1 MNTGDPVPTLPVAS
15 AREVRA
21 QARRLAVQHRGALLG
36 ALALHAC
43 TAASGLVAP
52 RLLGD
57 LIGEVSRGAADVTHA
72 VVLILVF
79 VMAQAVLLAAAVYAS
94 ARLGESVLAEL
105 REEFVDN
112 VLALPLATV
121 ERAGTGDLV
130 NRTTRDVDLLSRAV
144 RQAVPDT
151 LFAGTTIVLTV
162 GALILVDPLLALP
175 CLVAVPVLWAATRW
189 YLRRARDGYLR
200 QSASY
205 ARITDGLT
213 DTAEGARTVEALRI
227 AHRRTARADADIA
240 ESYQAERYTLHLR
253 SVFLPICDVAYV
265 LPVAATLVLGGVF
278 YLDGLVTLAAVTT
291 ATLYVQQ
298 VIVPV
303 DILLYWMNEL
313 QIGGASLARTLGVR
327 GAAPAGASLPV
338 APAGASVPVA
348 PAGGGGVTLDGVSF
362 AYRAGHDVLRDVTL
376 HVEPGERLA
385 VVGPTGAG
393 KSTLGRL
400 VAGIAPPTSGTVTID
415 GAVLADLPL
424 ADLRSRVAL
433 VTQEHHVFAGTLRE
447 NLVMA
452 KPSAT
457 DEELEKTLKALDAGD
472 WVAGLGL
479 DAAVGAGGVAL
490 SPAQAQQL
498 ALARLALADPQVL
511 VLDEATSLLA
521 PRTARHVER
530 SLSAVLAGRTVIAI
544 AHRLHTAHDADRIA
558 VLQEGRVVE
567 LGSHDELVR
576 AGGVYAALWRSWHG

>member
-1 MNTGDPVPTLPVAS
+1 MKTDDTVHTLPVAS

-21 QARRLAVQHRGALLG
+21 QARRIAARHRGPLFCAV
-36 ALALHAC
+36 ALHALA
-43 TAASGLVAP
+43 AASGLVTP
-52 RLLGD
+52 RLLGG
-57 LIGEVSRGAADVTHA
+57 LIGEVSRGTADVTRA

-79 VMAQAVLLAAAVYAS
+79 VVAQAVILAAAVYAS
-94 ARLGESVLAEL
+94 ARLGETVLAEL

-112 VLALPLATV
+112 VLTLPLATV

-130 NRTTRDVDLLSRAV
+130 NRTTRDVDMLSRAV

-227 AHRRTARADADIA
+227 AHRRTARADADIT
-240 ESYQAERYTLHLR
+240 ESYQAERYTLYLR

-278 YLDGLVTLAAVTT
+278 YLNGLVTLAAVAT

-303 DILLYWMNEL
+303 DVLLYWMNEL

-327 GAAPAGASLPV
+327 GATPARASLPSPDTGDGRV
-338 APAGASVPVA
+338 E
-348 PAGGGGVTLDGVSF
+348 LDAVSF
-362 AYRAGHDVLRDVTL
+362 AYREGHDVLCDVTL
-376 HVEPGERLA
+376 RVEPGERIA
-385 VVGPTGAG
+385 VVGPSGAG

-400 VAGIAPPTSGTVTID
+400 VAGIEPPTTGTVTID
-415 GAVLADLPL
+415 GVALADL
-424 ADLRSRVAL
+424 AVDDLRRRVAL
-433 VTQEHHVFAGTLRE
+433 VTQEHYVFAGTLRE

-452 KPSAT
+452 RPSAT
-457 DEELEKTLKALDAGD
+457 DDDLEKVLKALDAWD
-472 WVAGLGL
+472 WVAEHGL
-479 DAAVGAGGVAL
+479 DTAVGAGGAAL

-498 ALARLALADPQVL
+498 ALARLALADPQVV

-521 PRTARHVER
+521 PRAARHVER
-530 SLSAVLAGRTVIAI
+530 SLAAVLEGRTVIAI
-544 AHRLHTAHDADRIA
+544 AHRLHTAHDADRIV
-558 VLQEGRVVE
+558 VLEDGRIVE
-567 LGSHDELVR
+567 SGSHDELVR
-576 AGGVYAALWRSWHG
+576 AEGAYAALWRSWHG

>member
-1 MNTGDPVPTLPVAS
+1 MNTDDTPHTLPVAS
-15 AREVRA
+15 AREVRS
-21 QARRLAVQHRGALLG
+21 QARRIAVRHRGPLLG
-36 ALALHAC
+36 ALALHTLA
-43 TAASGLVAP
+43 AASGLVAP
-52 RLLGD
+52 RLLGN
-57 LIGEVSRGAADVTHA
+57 LIEQVSRGTAEVTHA

-79 VMAQAVLLAAAVYAS
+79 VVAQVILLAAAVYAS
-94 ARLGESVLAEL
+94 ARLGETVLAEL

-112 VLALPLATV
+112 ILALPLAVV

-130 NRTTRDVDLLSRAV
+130 NRTTRDVDMLSRAV

-162 GALILVDPLLALP
+162 GALILVDPLLAMP

-213 DTAEGARTVEALRI
+213 ETADGARTVEALRI

-240 ESYQAERYTLHLR
+240 ESYRAERYTLYLR
-253 SVFLPICDVAYV
+253 SVFLPISDVGYV

-278 YLDGLVTLAAVTT
+278 YLNGHVTLAAVTT

-303 DILLYWMNEL
+303 DVLLYWLNEL
-313 QIGGASLARTLGVR
+313 QIGGASLARTLGVH
-327 GAAPAGASLPV
+327 GAAPARASLPV
-338 APAGASVPVA
+338 PA
-348 PAGGGGVTLDGVSF
+348 AGGGGRVGLDGVNF
-362 AYRAGHDVLRDVTL
+362 AYREGHDVLCDVTL
-376 HVEPGERLA
+376 RVEPGERLA
-385 VVGPTGAG
+385 VVGPSGAG

-400 VAGIAPPTSGTVTID
+400 VAGIQPPTSGAVTID
-415 GAVLADLPL
+415 DAALTDLPL
-424 ADLRSRVAL
+424 DDLRRRVAL
-433 VTQEHHVFAGTLRE
+433 VTQEHYVFAGTLRE

-457 DEELEKTLKALDAGD
+457 DDELEKILKALDAWD
-472 WVAGLGL
+472 WAAERGL
-479 DAAVGAGGVAL
+479 DAAVGTGGAAL
-490 SPAQAQQL
+490 SPAEAQQL
-498 ALARLALADPQVL
+498 ALARLALADPQVV

-521 PRTARHVER
+521 PKAARHVER
-530 SLSAVLAGRTVIAI
+530 SLAAVLEGRTVIAI
-544 AHRLHTAHDADRIA
+544 AHRLHTAHDADRIV
-558 VLQEGRVVE
+558 VLEDGRVVE
-567 LGSHDELVR
+567 SGSHDELVR
-576 AGGVYAALWRSWHG
+576 AGGAYAALWRSWHG

>member
-1 MNTGDPVPTLPVAS
+1 MNTDNPVRTLPVAS

-21 QARRLAVQHRGALLG
+21 QARRLAVQRRGALLG
-36 ALALHAC
+36 ALALHAAA
-43 TAASGLVAP
+43 AASGLVAP
-52 RLLGD
+52 RLLGG
-57 LIGEVSRGAADVTHA
+57 LIDEVSRGTADVTRA

-79 VMAQAVLLAAAVYAS
+79 VVAQAVLLAVAVYSS
-94 ARLGESVLAEL
+94 ACLGESVLAEL
-105 REEFVDN
+105 REDFVDDI
-112 VLALPLATV
+112 LALPPATV

-130 NRTTRDVDLLSRAV
+130 NRTTRDVDMLSRAV

-205 ARITDGLT
+205 AQITDGLM
-213 DTAEGARTVEALRI
+213 DTAEGARTVESLRI
-227 AHRRTARADADIA
+227 AHRRVARADADIA
-240 ESYQAERYTLHLR
+240 ESYRAERYTLYLR
-253 SVFLPICDVAYV
+253 SIFLPICDAAYV

-278 YLDGLVTLAAVTT
+278 YLNGLVTLAAVAT

-298 VIVPV
+298 VVVPV
-303 DILLYWMNEL
+303 DVLLYWMNEL

-327 GAAPAGASLPV
+327 DATTARASIPPTPTPTPSLAGD
-338 APAGASVPVA
+338 
-348 PAGGGGVTLDGVSF
+348 GGGRVTLDAVSF
-362 AYRAGHDVLRDVTL
+362 AYREGHDVLCDITL
-376 HVEPGERLA
+376 RIEPGERLA
-385 VVGPTGAG
+385 VVGPSGAG

-400 VAGIAPPTSGTVTID
+400 LAGIQPPTSGTVTID
-415 GAVLADLPL
+415 RAVLADLPL
-424 ADLRSRVAL
+424 DDLRRRVAL
-433 VTQEHHVFAGTLRE
+433 VTQEHHVFAGTLRD

-457 DEELEKTLKALDAGD
+457 DDELEKTLKALDVWD
-472 WVAGLGL
+472 WVAERGL
-479 DAAVGAGGVAL
+479 DAAVGAGGATL

-521 PRTARHVER
+521 PKAARNVER
-530 SLSAVLAGRTVIAI
+530 ALSAVLEGRTVIAI
-544 AHRLHTAHDADRIA
+544 AHRLHTAHDADRIV
-558 VLQEGRVVE
+558 VLRDGRVVE
-567 LGSHDELVR
+567 SGSHDELVR
-576 AGGVYAALWRSWHG
+576 AGGAYAALWRSWHG